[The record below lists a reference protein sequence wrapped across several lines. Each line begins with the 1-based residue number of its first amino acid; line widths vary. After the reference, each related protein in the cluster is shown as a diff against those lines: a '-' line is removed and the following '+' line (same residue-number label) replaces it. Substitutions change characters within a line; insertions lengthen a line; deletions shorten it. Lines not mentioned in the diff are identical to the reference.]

1 MARFELATPCLQGRC
16 NNHYATSAQLCD
28 THKTC
33 VTGKKFNFLPE
44 VGFEPTPTNR
54 IELKSTALDHS
65 AIQAYYL

>member
-16 NNHYATSAQLCD
+16 NNHYATSAQLYD
-28 THKTC
+28 TY
-33 VTGKKFNFLPE
+33 VTGKKLIFLPE

-65 AIQAYYL
+65 AIQAYYLR